1 MSLLILSRCKHGE
14 VQKKVLMK
22 KDISVRKRRTILKM
36 LAVMERGTQGA
47 GPSSVAGS
55 SSPSDPPIQEFLSSG
70 RTGRRNA
77 LPDILGEHAIVT
89 SSDLPTRMQGLTTK
103 DQTPSTSSDAQPG
116 PSSSKS

>member
-1 MSLLILSRCKHGE
+1 
-14 VQKKVLMK
+14 
-22 KDISVRKRRTILKM
+22 M

-77 LPDILGEHAIVT
+77 LPDILGTIQTVNIRQLVSHKICRLRNL
-89 SSDLPTRMQGLTTK
+89 LPSLYLMPHCL
-103 DQTPSTSSDAQPG
+103 
-116 PSSSKS
+116 